1 MSSIQDANAQF
12 NQMWED
18 VGKKRLI
25 IGDDDKNV
33 EIRLDIDLS
42 PITLLKRMQGLSD
55 KGHSDGVLGDRAKAA
70 LHDVIDEWEQ
80 AMSDKVPTKLRDH
93 WRKLLQGDKK
103 H

>member
-12 NQMWED
+12 DQLWEE

-25 IGDDDKNV
+25 IGDEDNNV

-42 PITLLKRMQGLSD
+42 PINLLKRMQGLSD
-55 KGHSDGVLGDRAKAA
+55 KGHTDGVIGAKSKAA

-80 AMSDKVPTKLRDH
+80 AMSDKVPDKLRER
-93 WRKLLQGDKK
+93 WRKLLQG
-103 H
+103 HQ